1 MQFAGFDQWLR
12 NTRLT
17 GSVEK
22 YEGDGPYQNFGS
34 DVHVAVLFNGH
45 FDMADQLKDHVQDAD
60 MHGSISNRTA
70 RLLRCEW
77 PHAFWLSERSLRLVS
92 RSPRNSPQAPAST
105 NGLWSSVFW
114 RLFAI
119 VLLCPG

>member
-1 MQFAGFDQWLR
+1 MDRSQSFRRHCRTANVQFAGFDQWLR

-45 FDMADQLKDHVQDAD
+45 FDMAAYDAY
-60 MHGSISNRTA
+60 
-70 RLLRCEW
+70 
-77 PHAFWLSERSLRLVS
+77 LSGEL
-92 RSPRNSPQAPAST
+92 ADA
-105 NGLWSSVFW
+105 GE
-114 RLFAI
+114 
-119 VLLCPG
+119 G